1 MKFGEKNF
9 VTKHNS
15 VGNGSVSFLKK
26 NMEACLDR
34 IVRREAF
41 CLSSVD
47 MHDRLLSGSQ
57 VCATATYTVQ

>member
-1 MKFGEKNF
+1 MKFGERNF
-9 VTKHNS
+9 VTKHS
-15 VGNGSVSFLKK
+15 PDGNGSVSFFKK
-26 NMEACLDR
+26 NMEVCLDR

-47 MHDRLLSGSQ
+47 MHDRLLSGSL